1 MSDNP
6 FVTAVTEDTFP
17 AEVIEASK
25 SAPVLVDF
33 WADWCGP
40 CKTLMPI
47 LDKLA
52 LEFDG
57 KFRVAKVDTESE
69 RELAAAHGIRS
80 LPTIKVFRN
89 GAAVDEFMGA
99 LPESAV
105 REVIERHIARPAD
118 TEIDKAATLAAKADH
133 DGAIALLVDALAT
146 DPEYLK
152 VRLALAEHQIEA
164 GQSAAAADTLRD
176 VPAASAHDPQVKRL
190 RARIELA
197 RSIDP
202 TVDIESLRKKIDQA
216 PDDLEARIQLAQ
228 NVMQDPE
235 QVETAMR
242 ELLEVVRRGRGNGLA
257 EQARSTLI
265 QIFESLGIRDERVS
279 RYRRQLA
286 QALN

>member
-6 FVTAVTEDTFP
+6 FVTAVTTDTFP
-17 AEVIEASK
+17 ADVIEASK
-25 SAPVLVDF
+25 NVPVLVDF

-80 LPTIKVFRN
+80 LPTIKVFRD

-118 TEIDKAATLAAKADH
+118 AEIDKAATLAANADH
-133 DGAIALLVDALAT
+133 EGAIALLVDALAS
-146 DPEYLK
+146 DPAYLK
-152 VRLALAEHQIEA
+152 VRLALAEHQLEA
-164 GQSAAAADTLRD
+164 GQSAAAADTMRD
-176 VPAASAHDPQVKRL
+176 IPVASAQDPQVKRL
-190 RARIELA
+190 RARIQLA
-197 RSIDP
+197 LSVDP
-202 TVDIESLRKKIDQA
+202 TVDIESLRKKIEQT
-216 PDDLEARIQLAQ
+216 PDDLEARIQLARS
-228 NVMQDPE
+228 VMQDPE
-235 QVETAMR
+235 QVETAIR
-242 ELLEVVRRGRGNGLA
+242 EFLEVVRRGSGNGPA

-265 QIFESLGIRDERVS
+265 QIFESLGTRDERVS